1 MVLLTPFFGLEGTE
15 TARTV
20 AALLLVTVAAVTD
33 LREGRIPNAL
43 TLTAAGVG
51 LVLGVLTGAIQT
63 AVLAGLAGGGAL
75 FAVRLLGHALYR
87 QPGMGWG
94 DVKLAGALGTIIGW
108 PVLWALFLAAVVGSV
123 VGLGLRLRPRDAR
136 GHNGKP
142 RPMQIVF
149 APFIAVGWALSIAVP
164 PFGVT

>member
-1 MVLLTPFFGLEGTE
+1 M
-15 TARTV
+15 V
-20 AALLLVTVAAVTD
+20 AALLLVTAAALTN

-51 LVLGVLTGAIQT
+51 LVLGVLTDTLQT
-63 AVLAGLAGGGAL
+63 AVLAGLAGGVAL
-75 FAVRLLGHALYR
+75 FAVRFLGHALYR

-123 VGLGLRLRPRDAR
+123 VGLVLRFRQQNAGQVGEERRPTRV
-136 GHNGKP
+136 
-142 RPMQIVF
+142 VF
-149 APFIAVGWALSIAVP
+149 APFIAAGWVLSLCVPVPWIVGL
-164 PFGVT
+164 